1 MRRTITFISNRK
13 KTVLGISTILY
24 ILMNGKKAQIHVYGG
39 RIYET
44 RMTLSSLEEELGDG
58 FIRVNKGCLV
68 ATMAVC
74 DVADR
79 IHLINGEELIYTLG
93 KKNQIIDQVHAWQRD
108 MFRSFGRMDI
118 PGTQEEYREHFQIFE
133 KLPIAF
139 TDIEMVLD
147 EESHA
152 VDWIFKYGNAALAK
166 LEKKPL
172 DQLIGSSFGRLFPNM
187 DTKWLKYYTRVALY
201 NETMEFMEY
210 SPEIDAH
217 LQVIC
222 FPTFKG
228 HCGCILFPISNAT
241 YTKDSME
248 AEHAMMMYFKE
259 KEKKKEKNE

>member
-1 MRRTITFISNRK
+1 
-13 KTVLGISTILY
+13 
-24 ILMNGKKAQIHVYGG
+24 
-39 RIYET
+39 
-44 RMTLSSLEEELGDG
+44 
-58 FIRVNKGCLV
+58 
-68 ATMAVC
+68 
-74 DVADR
+74 
-79 IHLINGEELIYTLG
+79 
-93 KKNQIIDQVHAWQRD
+93 
-108 MFRSFGRMDI
+108 
-118 PGTQEEYREHFQIFE
+118 
-133 KLPIAF
+133 
-139 TDIEMVLD
+139 
-147 EESHA
+147 
-152 VDWIFKYGNAALAK
+152 
-166 LEKKPL
+166 
-172 DQLIGSSFGRLFPNM
+172 M